1 MIPRAMIIT
10 PVLQAD
16 GVAEVDHVF
25 GGILIWGEL
34 SFKELK
40 NPTH

>member
-10 PVLQAD
+10 PVLQAVA
-16 GVAEVDHVF
+16 VAEVDHVF
-25 GGILIWGEL
+25 GSILIWDEL